1 MEKVGENNQILGS
14 EKNISQ
20 EEKQS
25 GGVNGERGK
34 VEEKTSQISSELRK
48 E

>member
-14 EKNISQ
+14 DKSVSQ
-20 EEKQS
+20 EEKQG

-34 VEEKTSQISSELRK
+34 VEEKTSQISSEPRK